1 MLCKIECPR
10 SSKASIESVV
20 FFGVAVFNGLLDR
33 REWESKVVVGEGC
46 EGVSIEG
53 GEKEGEA

>member
-1 MLCKIECPR
+1 M
-10 SSKASIESVV
+10 

-53 GEKEGEA
+53 GEKESEA